1 MTNIA
6 FAGLTAAGKTTHAQR
21 LATDLGYDYVS
32 ATDILFEILRVPRDT
47 HPWFNQAD
55 AISAARQ
62 DGAVDAELESRL
74 VDLAR
79 TRDRAVFDSWAL
91 AWICPVPVVRIGIE
105 SDLPS
110 RTRKCLVSLG
120 GEPRPLGECEA
131 VLRSKDDYNRA
142 MFLHLPGSCGGRVL
156 PVVHVAARQLPDP
169 AVHDEPVPTHHQNP
183 LARVVQDHRHR
194 AAPHPEDVL
203 REPHMVRKLDIG
215 QAHADVRGVVHQPL
229 AVDHPLVRVSHVRG
243 DVAGEVAEAECGSAE
258 VLEAAVDRF
267 GGSVAGAGPV
277 EVGQH
282 VDCTLGRVR
291 PGQPPGHGVAC
302 GALAAAA
309 GR

>member
-6 FAGLTAAGKTTHAQR
+6 FAGLTTAGKTTHAQR

-91 AWICPVPVVRIGIE
+91 AWICPVPVVRIWIE

-142 MFLHLPGSCGGRVL
+142 MFLRRHGFDLFRDRERYHAVLCNSHLIPSATEQESQCGIEAFA
-156 PVVHVAARQLPDP
+156 PVVRDAAL
-169 AVHDEPVPTHHQNP
+169 AVLEGGADG
-183 LARVVQDHRHR
+183 LAELR
-194 AAPHPEDVL
+194 AGHPREVL
-203 REPHMVRKLDIG
+203 
-215 QAHADVRGVVHQPL
+215 AVRGWMPTPWDKAGGVH
-229 AVDHPLVRVSHVRG
+229 AWH
-243 DVAGEVAEAECGSAE
+243 A
-258 VLEAAVDRF
+258 
-267 GGSVAGAGPV
+267 
-277 EVGQH
+277 
-282 VDCTLGRVR
+282 
-291 PGQPPGHGVAC
+291 
-302 GALAAAA
+302 
-309 GR
+309 